1 MYPCLGGELVDQAG
15 DRLHQVRGGKT
26 AEQAEIERD
35 LVVARAPRVQ
45 RGTGRGDLGQAP
57 FDCGVD
63 VLVGLAELEL
73 ALVQLALDAAKAAF
87 DQREA
92 RPGQETRREQA
103 ARVRDAAGDVKRV
116 QLEIRLQGRRESL
129 ELRVEGLAEATT
141 PQLAYG
147 VSLFTSPSRLP
158 SSRACS

>member
-1 MYPCLGGELVDQAG
+1 M
-15 DRLHQVRGGKT
+15 
-26 AEQAEIERD
+26 
-35 LVVARAPRVQ
+35 Q

-57 FDCGVD
+57 FDCRMD

-73 ALVQLALDAAKAAF
+73 ALVQLALDTAKSAF

-92 RPGQETRREQA
+92 RPGKETRREQA

-116 QLEIRLQGRRESL
+116 QLEIRLQRRRESL
-129 ELRVEGLAEATT
+129 ELRVKGLAEATT

-147 VSLFTSPSRLP
+147 VS
-158 SSRACS
+158 

>member
-1 MYPCLGGELVDQAG
+1 
-15 DRLHQVRGGKT
+15 
-26 AEQAEIERD
+26 
-35 LVVARAPRVQ
+35 
-45 RGTGRGDLGQAP
+45 
-57 FDCGVD
+57 VD